1 MCSIYTGE
9 IFRTG
14 TAQPPET
21 VPDELSRHTA
31 AGGTQL
37 DGSDDESEDDFDSVA
52 ARLGEINFDWPAASN
67 EPKQGTRA
75 THFVRYEEVQLG
87 KAAAQVMVLSGRSPT
102 RRNHDSLGF
111 LKSLSLRSPL
121 DRAPDRI
128 LLLDTG
134 GILLRA
140 RAVVLGALQ
149 KRNKENS
156 FPRGAF
162 GFA

>member
-52 ARLGEINFDWPAASN
+52 TGLQVR
-67 EPKQGTRA
+67 EPHPLRPLQ
-75 THFVRYEEVQLG
+75 VRMWAVRCRTPWE
-87 KAAAQVMVLSGRSPT
+87 
-102 RRNHDSLGF
+102 D
-111 LKSLSLRSPL
+111 SPL
-121 DRAPDRI
+121 
-128 LLLDTG
+128 
-134 GILLRA
+134 
-140 RAVVLGALQ
+140 AV
-149 KRNKENS
+149 
-156 FPRGAF
+156 
-162 GFA
+162 